1 MKTRRVLA
9 IGLTLLVLLTAVVP
23 ASAAVEPVVSNEWLD
38 LSVGSLNSCTNE
50 WVEVRGRVHFVSSVV
65 THETGDSTFTEHMNM
80 QATGVGMTS
89 GAQYLFRAAGSEHFT
104 VAFDSA
110 PFVHTFTYHYQAVTA
125 GPGNNDVYW
134 QLMHFTVNADGTVTS
149 EVDQSGFEC
158 R

>member
-23 ASAAVEPVVSNEWLD
+23 ASAAVEPVVSNEWID
-38 LSVGSLNSCTNE
+38 LSGGTWNPCTDE
-50 WVEVRGRVHFVSSVV
+50 WVEITGRVHYVYSVV
-65 THETGDSTFTEHMNM
+65 YHETGDMTFTEHMN
-80 QATGVGMTS
+80 AHVTGVGMTT
-89 GAQYLFRAAGSEHFT
+89 GARYVFPSVGNEHST
-104 VAFDSA
+104 AAFDYA
-110 PFVHTFTYHYQAVTA
+110 PYVYTKVYRYQAITP
-125 GPGNNDVYW
+125 GHGNNDVYW